1 MELTNKDRGTSRPSR
16 KIELTN
22 RSTQKLSQ
30 RVIEE
35 DSQDSLIIPK
45 KLQIEEYIFV
55 AILLAGIIAI
65 IGLINR
71 RVENAML
78 FALFISGIIIVLF
91 FGLLG

>member
-1 MELTNKDRGTSRPSR
+1 MELTDKDRGTSRPSR
-16 KIELTN
+16 EIELTN

-35 DSQDSLIIPK
+35 DRDSLIIPK
-45 KLQIEEYIFV
+45 KLQTEEYIFV

-71 RVENAML
+71 KVGNAML

>member
-1 MELTNKDRGTSRPSR
+1 MESTDKVQGKSRPSR
-16 KIELTN
+16 EIELTN

-45 KLQIEEYIFV
+45 KLQSEEYIFV
-55 AILLAGIIAI
+55 AILLVGIIAI

>member
-1 MELTNKDRGTSRPSR
+1 MKLTDKDRGTSRPSR
-16 KIELTN
+16 EIELTN

-35 DSQDSLIIPK
+35 DRDSLIIPK
-45 KLQIEEYIFV
+45 KLQTEEYIFV

-65 IGLINR
+65 IGLIDR